1 MTPREFRRARQFR
14 SPLGLRRQSASGDGA
29 FARERELQAFEDRCP
44 HESGVATSIEPILK
58 GLNHPAQ
65 RCRDNGAATL
75 GDEAHKFSPTL

>member
-44 HESGVATSIEPILK
+44 HESGVALPPQSMTL
-58 GLNHPAQ
+58 PAIPTTRQ
-65 RCRDNGAATL
+65 WTAAGSGAPRRFRAGT
-75 GDEAHKFSPTL
+75 GP